1 MIPPPLQAS
10 KWISIQVLLNR
21 EEMDDLVDTLGSFS
35 IYLTQPNFHPLVR
48 HDQFLETY
56 GRYLADLQSETIPE
70 SSEYR
75 AIFSTFWSQSEEAV
89 VQVPVRD
96 KLLCRAVQ
104 PVIQLQYHVMGY
116 SPFDGKFRPMVMG
129 KDSIHWGVQFSYP
142 QLFQDP
148 TTQSI
153 RKVDQSFENTALF
166 QSLRRW
172 IRNQTVPTPF
182 IVNNIKTNA
191 PIRIGKK
198 NLGWISAHPQLV
210 AQGIQVQE
218 GSCA

>member
-21 EEMDDLVDTLGSFS
+21 EEMDNLVDTLGSFA
-35 IYLTQPNFHPLVR
+35 IYLTQPNSHPLVQ
-48 HDQFLETY
+48 HDQFMEAY
-56 GRYLADLQSETIPE
+56 GRYVTDLQSKVIPE
-70 SSEYR
+70 SPEYR
-75 AIFSTFWSQSEEAV
+75 ALFSTFWSLSDEAV
-89 VQVPVRD
+89 VQVPVGD

-148 TTQSI
+148 KTQSI
-153 RKVDQSFENTALF
+153 RKVDQSFANTALF

-172 IRNQTVPTPF
+172 VRNRTIPTPF
-182 IVNNIKTNA
+182 VTNDEKTNA

-198 NLGWISAHPQLV
+198 SLGWINTHPQLA
-210 AQGIQVQE
+210 AQGIQVEE